1 MPNFQAISYATHG
14 QKRWLRATSF
24 SFALR
29 DGILPLG
36 IAEVAKAAL
45 SLPLAFIQRETT
57 GFVPVAVMSLQ
68 PGHNHFVTPDGRWPH
83 GYIPAASRAYPFR
96 LFGTGEDQHIL
107 AIDEDAGLICEGADG
122 EAFFDAIDKPSA
134 AIREVMR
141 FLEAHE
147 IGLRA
152 ARGATACLNEFQLLK
167 PWEISVKNEHGVQ
180 KLGGL
185 FQVDQEALN
194 QLPGEALK
202 ALLNAGGLLLA
213 YSQLLSMQHLPFLGE
228 LASAHA
234 EAAKRVADADRSL
247 SANGELDLEFL
258 KRSETLSFGGF
269 R

>member
-36 IAEVAKAAL
+36 MAEVAKAAL
-45 SLPLAFIQRETT
+45 TLPLAFIQRDPQ
-57 GFVPVAVMSLQ
+57 GFFPVAVMSLK
-68 PGHNHFVTPDGRWPH
+68 PGTNHFVTPDGRWPH
-83 GYIPAASRAYPFR
+83 GYIPATSRAYPFR
-96 LFGTGEDQHIL
+96 LFDTGENQHVL
-107 AIDEDAGLICEGADG
+107 AIDEDAGLISDGVDG
-122 EAFFDAIDKPSA
+122 EAFFDSAESPSHA
-134 AIREVMR
+134 LREVMQ

-152 ARGATACLNEFQLLK
+152 ARGAATRLSEFKILK
-167 PWEISVKNEHGVQ
+167 PWEISVRNDDGVQ

-185 FQVDQEALN
+185 FQVDQQALN

-234 EAAKRVADADRSL
+234 EAAKRVADANQSL